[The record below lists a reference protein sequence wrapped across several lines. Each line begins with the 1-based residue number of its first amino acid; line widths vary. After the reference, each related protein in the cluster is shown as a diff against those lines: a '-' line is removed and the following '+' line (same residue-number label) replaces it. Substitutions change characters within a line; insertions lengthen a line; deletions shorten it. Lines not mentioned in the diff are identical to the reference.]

1 MKVDVVMRHFRIKKG
16 GQILFKNKKWV
27 LTMINRPY
35 GQHWKGHKG
44 FRVIEGN
51 DVYNHRFGGQEWNV
65 PKCRLC
71 GEDLHQILCFDLKDD
86 RLSELRTSKLE
97 ELPLTSCLN
106 CSTLWEPQLFQLN
119 PTTKSVT
126 VLIQNDKEKWIQDE
140 EGKITVPLPYAKFKL
155 IDMLEEDI
163 PVNEDAYYDAFDLFG
178 QEYICRVLGAP
189 LYVNKPNDI
198 SCPICNHDMQYV
210 SSITHDFEV
219 DLVSV
224 VDLFLG
230 EMIIYFYFCK
240 ECLTLKTEIQGT

>member
-1 MKVDVVMRHFRIKKG
+1 
-16 GQILFKNKKWV
+16 
-27 LTMINRPY
+27 MINEPY

-44 FRVIEGN
+44 FRAIEGSG
-51 DVYNHRFGGQEWNV
+51 VYNHRFGGQEWNV
-65 PKCRLC
+65 PKCQLC

-97 ELPLTSCLN
+97 ELPLISCLN
-106 CSTLWEPQLFQLN
+106 CSTVWEPQLFQLN
-119 PTTKSVT
+119 PTTKNVT
-126 VLIQNDKEKWIQDE
+126 VLSQNDKEKWIQDE
-140 EGKITVPLPYAKFKL
+140 EDKIPVPLPYTKFKL
-155 IDMLEEDI
+155 INMLGEDI

-189 LYVNKPNDI
+189 LYVENPNDI
-198 SCPICNHDMQYV
+198 SCPTCNHDMQYV

-240 ECLTLKTEIQGT
+240 ECLTLKTEVQGT